1 MEDVNWEKISKIAA
15 AEGAKA
21 ALNHIEKR
29 KKTAHDRKLYNTRL
43 LLENYPYL
51 RAHCEKSISSL
62 KNVKRKNAA
71 DLLDELDACNQDINI
86 ESIKKSSLRT
96 YVIINHI
103 DEMLDLFKIFCEKT
117 KNLRKYN
124 VAVKYYFEGKTT
136 EEIRAELEPDAPT
149 KRTIQRDLNFAV
161 GKLSSLIF
169 GIDGLST
176 AK

>member
-1 MEDVNWEKISKIAA
+1 MDKVCKIAA

-43 LLENYPYL
+43 LLENYPL
-51 RAHCEKSISSL
+51 LHSHCKRSIDSL
-62 KNVKRKNAA
+62 KNIKNKNIAEI
-71 DLLDELDACNQDINI
+71 LDELDVSNQEINI
-86 ESIKKSSLRT
+86 ESIKRSSLRT

-103 DEMLDLFKIFCEKT
+103 DEMLDLFKIYCEKT
-117 KNLRKYN
+117 NNLRKYN

-136 EEIRAELEPDAPT
+136 DEIVKEFEPNAPT
-149 KRTIQRDLNFAV
+149 RRTIQRDLNFAV

-169 GIDGLST
+169 GIDGLAV